1 DAPAAGTNGDAR
13 GRSIARGAQARD
25 HAARGRRPELRGDR
39 PAHGLPDRH
48 GPLAHLPGARGDR
61 PGAQA
66 PVGQRYQSGACGTM
80 IHVDDNEP
88 VQIRP
93 DPDKL
98 FLYHRQQLSA
108 MLDGE
113 LSPDEARFMLRRL
126 QHDTV
131 LAACWERRQVCGDV
145 LRGQRNDLL
154 PPDLAQRGAPAVAGD
169 AGEGG
174 RDASVRLVRPRIA
187 RWGGGA
193 AIAASVALLAV
204 FASRQLPVPGQ
215 SPATGERTS
224 LVAELAAPTAPEPA
238 PPVARQPAGAAGRE
252 LADAVAHAPG
262 EVAGAGSEAALALA
276 ASAAALAD
284 TPRRAA
290 ERGRGPARG
299 GAHQRPVPDA
309 AGRCDASLAA
319 VAAAL
324 GRWLYRSRWRPGPA
338 RAGIRTVPARHAAGP
353 ALAAARR
360 SGRSGRGG
368 RAPT

>member
-1 DAPAAGTNGDAR
+1 
-13 GRSIARGAQARD
+13 
-25 HAARGRRPELRGDR
+25 
-39 PAHGLPDRH
+39 
-48 GPLAHLPGARGDR
+48 
-61 PGAQA
+61 
-66 PVGQRYQSGACGTM
+66 M

-131 LAACWERRQVCGDV
+131 LAACWERWQVCGDV

-154 PPDLAQRGAPAVAGD
+154 PPDFAQRVAQAVAGD

-215 SPATGERTS
+215 SPATGERTP

-252 LADAVAHAPG
+252 LADAVANAPG

-290 ERGRGPARG
+290 ERRERAQAPAVARVSE
-299 GAHQRPVPDA
+299 ARPDA
-309 AGRCDASLAA
+309 SPAVPPEATPDRASVDVALASMSA
-319 VAAAL
+319 AEPPAAAATNDPFPMQPA
-324 GRWLYRSRWRPGPA
+324 GATRPWPRSLLPSAGGYTVSGGGLAPRAPVFEPFLPATPQALPWPPPADPGE
-338 RAGIRTVPARHAAGP
+338 
-353 ALAAARR
+353 AAAADARQ
-360 SGRSGRGG
+360 
-368 RAPT
+368 P

>member
-1 DAPAAGTNGDAR
+1 
-13 GRSIARGAQARD
+13 
-25 HAARGRRPELRGDR
+25 
-39 PAHGLPDRH
+39 
-48 GPLAHLPGARGDR
+48 
-61 PGAQA
+61 
-66 PVGQRYQSGACGTM
+66 M

-131 LAACWERRQVCGDV
+131 LAACWERWQVCGDV

-154 PPDLAQRGAPAVAGD
+154 PPDFAQRVAQAVAGD

-215 SPATGERTS
+215 SPATGERTP

-252 LADAVAHAPG
+252 LADAVANAPG
-262 EVAGAGSEAALALA
+262 EVAS
-276 ASAAALAD
+276 ASV
-284 TPRRAA
+284 PRRRPWRGSAR
-290 ERGRGPARG
+290 RGRTRPPPSRRRRRRTARPSTSPWRRCPPRNRPRRRPPTTRSRCRRPVRRVPG
-299 GAHQRPVPDA
+299 RDRCCPRPVAIPFPVAAWPRARRYSNRSCPPRRRPCPGRRPPIRAKRPRRTRANPEPVACMMSAQRPRA
-309 AGRCDASLAA
+309 APPAA
-319 VAAAL
+319 QA
-324 GRWLYRSRWRPGPA
+324 PGPRA
-338 RAGIRTVPARHAAGP
+338 RPVLVESENPSR
-353 ALAAARR
+353 
-360 SGRSGRGG
+360 
-368 RAPT
+368 